1 MTNNDWRA
9 VVLAAGRGTRM
20 RSRTPKVLHPV
31 AGRPM
36 LLHVTAAVAAA
47 VTGPVVVIVP
57 PDRPEV
63 AAAVPPAMTAVPQT
77 VPLGTGHAL
86 LQAKGAVPTG
96 SGHLL
101 VVNGDMPLLD
111 PGTLTRLM
119 RAHEAIGAL
128 VSIVTCRRDDP
139 AGLGRVVRDPAGA
152 VTGVIEERDA
162 DDAQRALNETNEGV
176 YGLSLPWAWEA
187 LAALKRHAGGE
198 YYVTDLVAAALAAGG
213 AVETVAAADESE
225 TGGVNDRIQLAAAEA
240 AMRQRI
246 RAAHMLAGVTI
257 VDPPSTFID
266 AGVTIGEDTVVLPN
280 THLGEGSVI
289 GRDCRLGP
297 GAVVM
302 GSHVGDGCTIAS
314 SVIER
319 SVLEPGV
326 EVGPFSHLRPGSYI
340 ESGVHLGN
348 YVEVKNSRIGRG
360 SQVGHFSY
368 LGDAT
373 LGAHVN
379 IGAGTITC
387 NYDGETKHETHIG
400 DHVFIG
406 SDTMLV
412 APVRVGHHAATGA
425 GAVVTRD
432 VADGSLVAGVPAKPR
447 PRRSSRSATD
457 RPARPNSS

>member
-1 MTNNDWRA
+1 MVNHDWGA

-47 VTGPVVVIVP
+47 VAGPVVVVTP
-57 PDRPEV
+57 PGRPEF
-63 AAAVPPAMTAVPQT
+63 AAALPSHCVAVPQ
-77 VPLGTGHAL
+77 VEPLGTGHAL
-86 LQAKGAVPTG
+86 LQAHG
-96 SGHLL
+96 SMPAGLHRVL
-101 VVNGDMPLLD
+101 VVNGDMPLLY
-111 PGTLTRLM
+111 PETLTRLM
-119 RAHEAIGAL
+119 RAHEATGAS
-128 VSIVTCRRDDP
+128 VSIVTCRRGDP
-139 AGLGRVVRDPAGA
+139 AGLGRVVRGPSGA
-152 VTGVIEERDA
+152 VAGVIEEREA
-162 DDAQRALNETNEGV
+162 GDAQRALDETNEGV
-176 YGLSLPWAWEA
+176 YGFTLPWAWEA
-187 LAALKRHAGGE
+187 LAALTRHDGGE
-198 YYVTDLVAAALAAGG
+198 YYITDLVTAALADGRSVE
-213 AVETVAAADESE
+213 AVPAADEWE
-225 TGGVNDRIQLAAAEA
+225 TRGVNDRLQLAAAEA

-257 VDPPSTFID
+257 MDPPSTFID

-280 THLGEGSVI
+280 THIGEGSVI

-297 GAVVM
+297 GTVIL

-326 EVGPFSHLRPGSYI
+326 EVGPFSHLRTGSYI
-340 ESGVHLGN
+340 ETGVHLGN
-348 YVEVKNSRIGRG
+348 YVEVKNSRIGRR

-373 LGAHVN
+373 LGSHVN

-387 NYDGETKHETHIG
+387 NYDGEAKHETHIG

-432 VADGSLVAGVPAKPR
+432 VADGSLVTGVPAKPR
-447 PRRSSRSATD
+447 PRRSPRGPAGRS
-457 RPARPNSS
+457 SSPTHE